1 MKVPIYRSKGELT
14 TKSGSIFNPGVSV
27 PYQLAAGPSQA
38 ADAVTNLL
46 GDLSSWAIKKQD
58 LADETEATKAK
69 AFYENELQ
77 SLRNSVLFPRDEKNE
92 RLGINLYQLDTK
104 TRELYW
110 AAGKR
115 MLRGEVARDY
125 GSKISGKTARS
136 ALGVDLD
143 AVDLSEDNKF
153 NNVINKRVLQQ
164 AAAATFVREDKRLEQ
179 VSQKLLPLARR
190 KQIEA
195 EQEQDWRRQVAGGL
209 QTAAQ
214 IDARRDKF
222 RIASLAN
229 VIDHVSRDHVGEQGV
244 IKRSWLKL
252 LQGDNDDAKTAL
264 QGSENAY
271 HAWINASAEE
281 RRELLDDMHKTRN
294 RQLDIANAEAKREDR
309 ENEGKV
315 EVLLNKLY
323 AETGEDKMERRKA
336 IFGELE
342 HLMRKSPNVSDIT
355 ALNKARKFA
364 FTGESDRFGDNTA
377 YENLFSSMRDM
388 EINDEGEFVPVVT
401 RSHIMNAKLTTE
413 DRRTLL
419 TALRTAK
426 DERARSARRQ
436 IKNAAGLVGD
446 IETALFDDDESN
458 TAVMTVV
465 ATAEAKFDQ
474 WYQFNRDKNQAE
486 ILAKG
491 EKIAAEVSDQVNVLF
506 VDVYEKK
513 KRRAELRLD
522 FKELLNHSSV
532 GGNIEK
538 LFDENVRD
546 AAIHHLMK
554 TKPKTKGYKIGA
566 TWRKGV
572 INNIR
577 ILKTL
582 ARQAGVQVQQ

>member
-46 GDLSSWAIKKQD
+46 GDLSSWAVKKQD

-143 AVDLSEDNKF
+143 TVDLSEDNKF
-153 NNVINKRVLQQ
+153 NNVINKRILQQ
-164 AAAATFVREDKRLEQ
+164 AAAATFVREDERLEQ

-229 VIDHVSRDHVGEQGV
+229 VIDRVSRDHAGEQGV

-252 LQGDNDDAKTAL
+252 LQDDAKAAL
-264 QGSENAY
+264 QDSENAY

-315 EVLLNKLY
+315 EVLLNRLY
-323 AETGEDKMERRKA
+323 GEDDIDERKK

-342 HLMRKSPNVSDIT
+342 HLMRNNPGASDIT
-355 ALNKARKFA
+355 ALNKARTFA
-364 FTGESDRFGDNTA
+364 FTGESDRFGDNTV
-377 YENLFSSMRDM
+377 YENLFSRMRDI
-388 EINDEGEFVPVVT
+388 ELNDEGDFVPVVT
-401 RSHIMNAKLTTE
+401 RSHIMNAKLTTD
-413 DRRTLL
+413 DRRSLL
-419 TALRTAK
+419 AALRTAK
-426 DERARSARRQ
+426 NERAQSARRQ

-491 EKIAAEVSDQVNVLF
+491 KKFAAEVSDQVNVLF

-582 ARQAGVQVQQ
+582 ARQAGVKVQ